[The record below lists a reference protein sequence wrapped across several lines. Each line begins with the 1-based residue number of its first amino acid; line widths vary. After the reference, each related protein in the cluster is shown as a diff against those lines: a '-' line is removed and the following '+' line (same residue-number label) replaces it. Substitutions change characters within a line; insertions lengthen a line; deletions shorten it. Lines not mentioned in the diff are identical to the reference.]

1 MRGLQIPTLN
11 LHYFVQN
18 TTTEQTSASECTRR
32 NEVLPH
38 IPFLRQKLTVPGGAQ
53 SPGTA

>member
-1 MRGLQIPTLN
+1 MRGLQIPILN
-11 LHYFVQN
+11 LHYLVQN
-18 TTTEQTSASECTRR
+18 ITIEQTSASECARR

-38 IPFLRQKLTVPGGAQ
+38 IPFLRQKVTVPGGAQ

>member
-11 LHYFVQN
+11 LHYLVQN
-18 TTTEQTSASECTRR
+18 ITTEQTSASECARR

-38 IPFLRQKLTVPGGAQ
+38 IPFLRQKVTVPGGAQ